1 MALAALLL
9 ASYSMLLPAQAPPAT
24 PVVARATPQLWVD
37 ARRGDDAAGD
47 GSADRPWKTLAKAF
61 ATRERMEEAWVEVRL
76 HVGAAL
82 AAGGEPFPLLLPA
95 GVRLV
100 GWGSQVSELVGNEG
114 QPVVVLPK
122 EGRVA
127 LESVVVRGGAT
138 GIATQ
143 AGGKGTLEVALVD
156 VVIEK
161 SAVAID
167 LTAAEGTLVVRGDGV
182 RTAATSIGL
191 HADAGARLELDL
203 ARSTFRGGEQGL
215 LIDDGRAKGDW
226 PARAV
231 RLDGCRF
238 DGNESA
244 GFVRRGVLGGEP
256 AAPPWRLDR
265 CEFRGARIGLALE
278 IPGGDVPLAVR
289 DCLFRE
295 NANFGASLVGSGAL
309 LPGELLFERCDFRW
323 NGVGAQLLATGRT
336 TTLRDCRF
344 EDSIGIGLEFGT
356 FTGEHARLAATRC
369 LFARNGAA
377 GLFAI
382 CERPEGME
390 VVIEQCTAVDNRGS
404 GFERKN
410 RKFGS
415 GTVRLA
421 RSIACGNAAD
431 LVKIEAAETVGCFV
445 GGDPRFVDRA
455 RRDYRLAADTPA
467 RDDAGPLG
475 ALPVA
480 AGG

>member
-1 MALAALLL
+1 MVLAALLL
-9 ASYSMLLPAQAPPAT
+9 SSLAALMQAQPPPA
-24 PVVARATPQLWVD
+24 VAVTPQLWVD

-47 GSADRPWKTLAKAF
+47 GTADRPWKTLAKAF
-61 ATRERMEEAWVEVRL
+61 ATRGKMEEAWVEVHL
-76 HVGAAL
+76 HVGAAT

-100 GWGSQVSELVGNEG
+100 GWGSAVSELVGNEG
-114 QPVVVLPK
+114 QPVVVLPI

-127 LESVVVRGGAT
+127 LESVAVRGGSV

-143 AGGKGTLEVALVD
+143 AGGKATLEVALVD
-156 VVIEK
+156 VAIEK
-161 SAVAID
+161 SEIAID
-167 LTAAEGTLVVRGDGV
+167 LTAAEGTLVVHGDGV

-191 HADAGARLELDL
+191 HADAGAPLVLDL
-203 ARSTFRGGEQGL
+203 ARCVFRGGEQGMVL
-215 LIDDGRAKGDW
+215 DDGRAKGDG
-226 PARAV
+226 PARTV
-231 RLDGCRF
+231 HLDGCRF
-238 DGNESA
+238 DGSA
-244 GFVRRGVLGGEP
+244 NVGFVRRGAQGGE
-256 AAPPWRLDR
+256 AAGAPWRFEG
-265 CEFRGARIGLALE
+265 CEFRGARIGLAFEL
-278 IPGGDVPLAVR
+278 PGGDVPFVAR
-289 DCLFRE
+289 DCRFRE
-295 NANFGASLVGSGAL
+295 NANFGAAIVGSGAL

-336 TTLRDCRF
+336 ATLRDCRF
-344 EDSIGIGLEFGT
+344 EDSIGIGLNFGT
-356 FTGEHARLAATRC
+356 FTGEHSRLSATRC

-382 CERPEGME
+382 CERPEGMD
-390 VVIEQCTAVDNRGS
+390 VAIEQCSAVDNRGA

-410 RKFGS
+410 RKFGT
-415 GTVRLA
+415 GTVKVV

-431 LVKIEAAETVGCFV
+431 LVRIEANEAVGCFV

-455 RRDYRLAADTPA
+455 RRDYRLKGDTPA

-475 ALPVA
+475 ALPIA